1 MIGKLF
7 KASVVGIIWSY
18 IYIFATE
25 LLLYY
30 LWNFDYLSPQDWRTI
45 NTFWEHGEVIKTW
58 KDYLFI
64 LSLLVVIPL
73 WFWGWKY
80 LYRQNYLEIL
90 LWPLN
95 AYNRHIINRYGSESK
110 RILLKNIGNSV
121 KVEEEMKQKT
131 AAIKPIEWKEA
142 DKVRQ
147 AVSEKISSSH
157 KPKKD

>member
-1 MIGKLF
+1 MLGKLF

-30 LWNFDYLSPQDWRTI
+30 LWNFDYLSPQDWHTI
-45 NTFWEHGEVIKTW
+45 NTFWEHGGVIKTW
-58 KDYLFI
+58 KDYLFL
-64 LSLLVVIPL
+64 LSLLVIIPL

-80 LYRQNYLEIL
+80 LYRQNYAEIL

-95 AYNRHIINRYGSESK
+95 AYNRHIIKRYGSESK
-110 RILLKNIGNSV
+110 RILLKNIGTSV

-147 AVSEKISSSH
+147 AVSEKIISSQ
-157 KPKKD
+157 KQEQD

>member
-30 LWNFDYLSPQDWRTI
+30 LWNFDYLSPQDWNTI
-45 NTFWEHGEVIKTW
+45 NTFWEHGGVIKTW

-110 RILLKNIGNSV
+110 RILLKNIGTSV

-157 KPKKD
+157 KPPKD